1 MASSNIFR
9 TTNYGN
15 SGNSYGGSS
24 GNNSYGGNSGNSYGG
39 NSGNNSYGGGE
50 NRFRNDNRGSYGTDM
65 SGNRSS
71 YSDNRGSYGGG
82 SYGSDRN
89 RSSYRNQF
97 SGTVTQQ
104 QAPVEVMKP
113 MPPMEEFPSLL
124 RRPVATKVV
133 EPSKPVEA
141 TSKVDVSKPVET
153 LPIVEAP
160 TSSFAIIAKKA
171 AAIVV
176 PKKPEPV
183 VNDEY
188 YEPETI
194 AYRAP
199 SGRPQMSIQEFIQ
212 RREDGQRIEMDD
224 VSICSEYSNCVID
237 SDSDDDD
244 F

>member
-15 SGNSYGGSS
+15 S
-24 GNNSYGGNSGNSYGG
+24 YGGNATNSSNGG
-39 NSGNNSYGGGE
+39 NYGNGE

-65 SGNRSS
+65 SGNRGS
-71 YSDNRGSYGGG
+71 YDRGSYDRG
-82 SYGSDRN
+82 SY

-124 RRPVATKVV
+124 KSPRHVSTKVEMPKIDPIVDSSNPV
-133 EPSKPVEA
+133 EATLKPVEA
-141 TSKVDVSKPVET
+141 TSKP
-153 LPIVEAP
+153 VEAP
-160 TSSFAIIAKKA
+160 SSFAIIAKKA
-171 AAIVV
+171 ATIVV

-188 YEPETI
+188 YEPEAV

>member
-15 SGNSYGGSS
+15 
-24 GNNSYGGNSGNSYGG
+24 
-39 NSGNNSYGGGE
+39 GE

-65 SGNRSS
+65 SGNRGS
-71 YSDNRGSYGGG
+71 YGDNRGSYDRG
-82 SYGSDRN
+82 SY

-124 RRPVATKVV
+124 KRPVPTKVV
-133 EPSKPVEA
+133 EPLKVDDSKP
-141 TSKVDVSKPVET
+141 
-153 LPIVEAP
+153 VEAP

-171 AAIVV
+171 ATIVV

-188 YEPETI
+188 YEPEAV

>member
-9 TTNYGN
+9 TTN
-15 SGNSYGGSS
+15 SGNSSVG
-24 GNNSYGGNSGNSYGG
+24 
-39 NSGNNSYGGGE
+39 GGGE
-50 NRFRNDNRGSYGTDM
+50 NRFRNNNRGSYGTDM
-65 SGNRSS
+65 SGNRGS
-71 YSDNRGSYGGG
+71 YDRGSYRG
-82 SYGSDRN
+82 
-89 RSSYRNQF
+89 SYRNQF

-113 MPPMEEFPSLL
+113 IPPMEEFPSLL
-124 RRPVATKVV
+124 RRPVAIKVAEPLKVELPSKVEVPSTLVETTTKV
-133 EPSKPVEA
+133 E
-141 TSKVDVSKPVET
+141 
-153 LPIVEAP
+153 LPAVVEAP

-171 AAIVV
+171 ATIVV
-176 PKKPEPV
+176 PKKPELV

-188 YEPETI
+188 YEPEAV

>member
-1 MASSNIFR
+1 
-9 TTNYGN
+9 
-15 SGNSYGGSS
+15 
-24 GNNSYGGNSGNSYGG
+24 
-39 NSGNNSYGGGE
+39 
-50 NRFRNDNRGSYGTDM
+50 
-65 SGNRSS
+65 
-71 YSDNRGSYGGG
+71 
-82 SYGSDRN
+82 
-89 RSSYRNQF
+89 
-97 SGTVTQQ
+97 
-104 QAPVEVMKP
+104 

-124 RRPVATKVV
+124 KSPRHVSTKVEV
-133 EPSKPVEA
+133 SKIDPIVDSSKPVEA
-141 TSKVDVSKPVET
+141 SLKPVE
-153 LPIVEAP
+153 PP
-160 TSSFAIIAKKA
+160 SSSFALIAKKA
-171 AAIVV
+171 ATIVL

-188 YEPETI
+188 YEPEAV

>member
-9 TTNYGN
+9 TTNYG
-15 SGNSYGGSS
+15 SS
-24 GNNSYGGNSGNSYGG
+24 SVG
-39 NSGNNSYGGGE
+39 GGGE

-65 SGNRSS
+65 SGNRGS
-71 YSDNRGSYGGG
+71 YDRGSYDRG
-82 SYGSDRN
+82 SY

-104 QAPVEVMKP
+104 QVPVEVMKP

-124 RRPVATKVV
+124 KRHVSTKVV
-133 EPSKPVEA
+133 EPLKAVEA
-141 TSKVDVSKPVET
+141 TSKVEVSSTV
-153 LPIVEAP
+153 VEAP
-160 TSSFAIIAKKA
+160 SSFAIIAKKA
-171 AAIVV
+171 ATIVL

-188 YEPETI
+188 YEPEAV

>member
-1 MASSNIFR
+1 
-9 TTNYGN
+9 
-15 SGNSYGGSS
+15 
-24 GNNSYGGNSGNSYGG
+24 
-39 NSGNNSYGGGE
+39 
-50 NRFRNDNRGSYGTDM
+50 
-65 SGNRSS
+65 
-71 YSDNRGSYGGG
+71 
-82 SYGSDRN
+82 
-89 RSSYRNQF
+89 
-97 SGTVTQQ
+97 
-104 QAPVEVMKP
+104 MKP

-124 RRPVATKVV
+124 KSPRPVATKMA
-133 EPSKPVEA
+133 EPLKMA

-153 LPIVEAP
+153 PPIVEAP

-171 AAIVV
+171 ASIVV

-188 YEPETI
+188 YEPEAV

>member
-1 MASSNIFR
+1 MASLNIFR
-9 TTNYGN
+9 TTNYG
-15 SGNSYGGSS
+15 SS
-24 GNNSYGGNSGNSYGG
+24 GNATNTNSN
-39 NSGNNSYGGGE
+39 GGGE
-50 NRFRNDNRGSYGTDM
+50 NRFRNDNRSSYGTDM

-82 SYGSDRN
+82 SYGSDRGSY

-141 TSKVDVSKPVET
+141 TSIVDATSKSVEATSKV
-153 LPIVEAP
+153 VEAP

-171 AAIVV
+171 ATIVV

-188 YEPETI
+188 YEPEAV

>member
-9 TTNYGN
+9 TTNYG
-15 SGNSYGGSS
+15 SS
-24 GNNSYGGNSGNSYGG
+24 NGGNYGN
-39 NSGNNSYGGGE
+39 GE

-65 SGNRSS
+65 SGNR
-71 YSDNRGSYGGG
+71 G
-82 SYGSDRN
+82 SYGSDRGSYGSDRGSY

-104 QAPVEVMKP
+104 QAPVEVIKP

-124 RRPVATKVV
+124 RRPVAIKVV
-133 EPSKPVEA
+133 EPSKPEA
-141 TSKVDVSKPVET
+141 TSKVEVPSTV
-153 LPIVEAP
+153 VEAP
-160 TSSFAIIAKKA
+160 SSFAIIAKKA
-171 AAIVV
+171 ASIVV
-176 PKKPEPV
+176 PKKPDPV

-188 YEPETI
+188 YEPEVI

-212 RREDGQRIEMDD
+212 RREDGERIEMDD

>member
-1 MASSNIFR
+1 MASLNIFR

-15 SGNSYGGSS
+15 SYGN
-24 GNNSYGGNSGNSYGG
+24 
-39 NSGNNSYGGGE
+39 GE

-65 SGNRSS
+65 SGNRGS
-71 YSDNRGSYGGG
+71 YSDNRGSYDRG

-104 QAPVEVMKP
+104 QAPVEAMKP

-124 RRPVATKVV
+124 PRPVA
-133 EPSKPVEA
+133 SKPVEA
-141 TSKVDVSKPVET
+141 TSKPEATPKVE
-153 LPIVEAP
+153 LPAVVEAP

-171 AAIVV
+171 ATIVV
-176 PKKPEPV
+176 AKKPEPV
-183 VNDEY
+183 IHDEY

-212 RREDGQRIEMDD
+212 RREDGQPIEMDD

>member
-9 TTNYGN
+9 TTNY
-15 SGNSYGGSS
+15 SSS
-24 GNNSYGGNSGNSYGG
+24 GNNSN
-39 NSGNNSYGGGE
+39 GGGE

-65 SGNRSS
+65 SGNRGS
-71 YSDNRGSYGGG
+71 YSDNRGSYSDNRG
-82 SYGSDRN
+82 SY

-124 RRPVATKVV
+124 KSPRPVATKVV
-133 EPSKPVEA
+133 EPSK
-141 TSKVDVSKPVET
+141 VDVSKP
-153 LPIVEAP
+153 VEAP

-171 AAIVV
+171 ASIVV

-188 YEPETI
+188 YEPEAV

>member
-1 MASSNIFR
+1 MASLNIFR
-9 TTNYGN
+9 TTN
-15 SGNSYGGSS
+15 SGSS
-24 GNNSYGGNSGNSYGG
+24 SY
-39 NSGNNSYGGGE
+39 GGE

-65 SGNRSS
+65 SGNRGS
-71 YSDNRGSYGGG
+71 YDRGSY
-82 SYGSDRN
+82 

-104 QAPVEVMKP
+104 QAPVEAMKP

-124 RRPVATKVV
+124 RKPIPSKVV
-133 EPSKPVEA
+133 DN
-141 TSKVDVSKPVET
+141 SKVVLPAVVET
-153 LPIVEAP
+153 PKPE
-160 TSSFAIIAKKA
+160 TTSSSFAIIAKKA
-171 AAIVV
+171 ASIVV
-176 PKKPEPV
+176 PKKPELV

-188 YEPETI
+188 YEPETV

-224 VSICSEYSNCVID
+224 VSICSEYSNCVIE

>member
-15 SGNSYGGSS
+15 SGNAT
-24 GNNSYGGNSGNSYGG
+24 NSN
-39 NSGNNSYGGGE
+39 GGGE

-65 SGNRSS
+65 SGNRGS
-71 YSDNRGSYGGG
+71 YSDNRGSYDRG
-82 SYGSDRN
+82 SY

-104 QAPVEVMKP
+104 QAPVEAMKP

-124 RRPVATKVV
+124 KSPRPVPTKVEV
-133 EPSKPVEA
+133 P
-141 TSKVDVSKPVET
+141 KVDPIVDSSKPVET
-153 LPIVEAP
+153 PA
-160 TSSFAIIAKKA
+160 SSFAIIAKKA
-171 AAIVV
+171 ATIVL

-183 VNDEY
+183 IHDEY
-188 YEPETI
+188 YEPEAV

-224 VSICSEYSNCVID
+224 VSLCSEYSNCVID

>member
-15 SGNSYGGSS
+15 SSN
-24 GNNSYGGNSGNSYGG
+24 GGNYGN
-39 NSGNNSYGGGE
+39 GE

-65 SGNRSS
+65 SGNRGS
-71 YSDNRGSYGGG
+71 YDRGSYDRG
-82 SYGSDRN
+82 SY

-124 RRPVATKVV
+124 KRPVPTKVV
-133 EPSKPVEA
+133 EPLKVDVSKPVEA
-141 TSKVDVSKPVET
+141 TSKP
-153 LPIVEAP
+153 VEAP

-171 AAIVV
+171 ATIVL

-188 YEPETI
+188 YEPEAV

>member
-9 TTNYGN
+9 TTN
-15 SGNSYGGSS
+15 SGSS
-24 GNNSYGGNSGNSYGG
+24 SSYGGNYGN
-39 NSGNNSYGGGE
+39 GE

-65 SGNRSS
+65 PGNR
-71 YSDNRGSYGGG
+71 G
-82 SYGSDRN
+82 SYGSDRGSYDRGSY

-124 RRPVATKVV
+124 KSPRPVPTKVV
-133 EPSKPVEA
+133 EPL
-141 TSKVDVSKPVET
+141 KVDDSKPVET

-171 AAIVV
+171 ATIVL

-183 VNDEY
+183 IHDEY
-188 YEPETI
+188 YEPE
-194 AYRAP
+194 AVVYRAP

>member
-9 TTNYGN
+9 TNNYG
-15 SGNSYGGSS
+15 SSYG
-24 GNNSYGGNSGNSYGG
+24 N
-39 NSGNNSYGGGE
+39 GE

-65 SGNRSS
+65 SGNRGS
-71 YSDNRGSYGGG
+71 YDRGSYGDNRGSYDRG
-82 SYGSDRN
+82 SY

-104 QAPVEVMKP
+104 QAPVEAMKP

-124 RRPVATKVV
+124 KRPVPTKVV
-133 EPSKPVEA
+133 EPLKVDDSKPVEA
-141 TSKVDVSKPVET
+141 TSKPVEATSKPVE
-153 LPIVEAP
+153 AP
-160 TSSFAIIAKKA
+160 SSFALIAKKA
-171 AAIVV
+171 ATIVV

-183 VNDEY
+183 IHDEY
-188 YEPETI
+188 YEPEAV

-224 VSICSEYSNCVID
+224 VSLCSEYSNCVID

>member
-9 TTNYGN
+9 TNNYGN
-15 SGNSYGGSS
+15 SY
-24 GNNSYGGNSGNSYGG
+24 
-39 NSGNNSYGGGE
+39 GGE

-65 SGNRSS
+65 SGNRWS
-71 YSDNRGSYGGG
+71 YDRGSY
-82 SYGSDRN
+82 

-104 QAPVEVMKP
+104 QQAPVEVMKP
-113 MPPMEEFPSLL
+113 MPPIEEFPSLL
-124 RRPVATKVV
+124 KRPVPTKVEV
-133 EPSKPVEA
+133 PSKVELPTVVEA
-141 TSKVDVSKPVET
+141 NP
-153 LPIVEAP
+153 
-160 TSSFAIIAKKA
+160 SSFAIIAKKA

-188 YEPETI
+188 YEPEVI

-212 RREDGQRIEMDD
+212 RREDGERIEMDD

-237 SDSDDDD
+237 SDSDEDD

>member
-15 SGNSYGGSS
+15 SGNAT
-24 GNNSYGGNSGNSYGG
+24 

-65 SGNRSS
+65 SGNRGS
-71 YSDNRGSYGGG
+71 YSDNRGSY
-82 SYGSDRN
+82 

-124 RRPVATKVV
+124 KSPRPVATKMA
-133 EPSKPVEA
+133 EPLKAEVP
-141 TSKVDVSKPVET
+141 SKVDVSKP
-153 LPIVEAP
+153 VEAP

-171 AAIVV
+171 ATIVL

>member
-9 TTNYGN
+9 TTNSGN
-15 SGNSYGGSS
+15 ATNSYG
-24 GNNSYGGNSGNSYGG
+24 N
-39 NSGNNSYGGGE
+39 GE
-50 NRFRNDNRGSYGTDM
+50 NRFRNNNRGSYGTDM
-65 SGNRSS
+65 SGNRGS
-71 YSDNRGSYGGG
+71 YDRGSY
-82 SYGSDRN
+82 

-113 MPPMEEFPSLL
+113 IPPMEEFPSLL
-124 RRPVATKVV
+124 RRPVAIKVAEPLKVDDSKLV
-133 EPSKPVEA
+133 ET
-141 TSKVDVSKPVET
+141 TSKVE
-153 LPIVEAP
+153 LPAVVEAP

-171 AAIVV
+171 ATIVV
-176 PKKPEPV
+176 PKKPELV

-188 YEPETI
+188 YEPEAV

>member
-15 SGNSYGGSS
+15 S
-24 GNNSYGGNSGNSYGG
+24 YGGNATNSSNGG
-39 NSGNNSYGGGE
+39 NYGNGE
-50 NRFRNDNRGSYGTDM
+50 NRFRNENRGSYGTDM
-65 SGNRSS
+65 SGNR
-71 YSDNRGSYGGG
+71 G
-82 SYGSDRN
+82 SYGSDRGSYDRGSY

-104 QAPVEVMKP
+104 QAPVEAMKP

-124 RRPVATKVV
+124 KRPVPTKVEV
-133 EPSKPVEA
+133 PKIDPI
-141 TSKVDVSKPVET
+141 VDSSTP
-153 LPIVEAP
+153 VEAP
-160 TSSFAIIAKKA
+160 TSSFALIAKKA
-171 AAIVV
+171 ATIVL

-188 YEPETI
+188 YEPEAV

-224 VSICSEYSNCVID
+224 VSLCSEYSNCVID

>member
-1 MASSNIFR
+1 MAYHQKIEKSKPCLSGIIISKQTHTLTEKMASSNIFR
-9 TTNYGN
+9 TTNYGYNGNATN
-15 SGNSYGGSS
+15 SSN
-24 GNNSYGGNSGNSYGG
+24 
-39 NSGNNSYGGGE
+39 GGGE

-65 SGNRSS
+65 SGNRGS
-71 YSDNRGSYGGG
+71 YNDNRGSY
-82 SYGSDRN
+82 

-141 TSKVDVSKPVET
+141 SFKAEVPSKVDVSKP
-153 LPIVEAP
+153 VEAP

-171 AAIVV
+171 ASIVV

-188 YEPETI
+188 YEPEAV

>member
-9 TTNYGN
+9 TNNYGN
-15 SGNSYGGSS
+15 SY
-24 GNNSYGGNSGNSYGG
+24 
-39 NSGNNSYGGGE
+39 GGE

-65 SGNRSS
+65 SGNRGS
-71 YSDNRGSYGGG
+71 YDRGSY
-82 SYGSDRN
+82 

-104 QAPVEVMKP
+104 QQAPVEVMKP
-113 MPPMEEFPSLL
+113 MPPIEEFPSLL
-124 RRPVATKVV
+124 KRPVPTKVV
-133 EPSKPVEA
+133 EPLKVEVP
-141 TSKVDVSKPVET
+141 SKVDVPSTTV
-153 LPIVEAP
+153 VEANP
-160 TSSFAIIAKKA
+160 SFAIIAKKA

-188 YEPETI
+188 YEPEVI

-212 RREDGQRIEMDD
+212 RREDGERIEMDD

-237 SDSDDDD
+237 SDSDEDD

>member
-9 TTNYGN
+9 TTNY
-15 SGNSYGGSS
+15 S
-24 GNNSYGGNSGNSYGG
+24 NNSN
-39 NSGNNSYGGGE
+39 GGGE

-65 SGNRSS
+65 SGNR
-71 YSDNRGSYGGG
+71 GSYGGG
-82 SYGSDRN
+82 SYGSDRGSY

-124 RRPVATKVV
+124 KSPRPVATKVV
-133 EPSKPVEA
+133 EPLKAEVP
-141 TSKVDVSKPVET
+141 SKVDVSKPVD
-153 LPIVEAP
+153 AP

-171 AAIVV
+171 ATIVL

-188 YEPETI
+188 YEPEAV

-237 SDSDDDD
+237 SDSDEDD

>member
-9 TTNYGN
+9 TTNY
-15 SGNSYGGSS
+15 S
-24 GNNSYGGNSGNSYGG
+24 NNSNGN
-39 NSGNNSYGGGE
+39 GE

-65 SGNRSS
+65 SGNRGS

-82 SYGSDRN
+82 SYGSDRGSY

-124 RRPVATKVV
+124 KSPRPVATKVV
-133 EPSKPVEA
+133 EPLNVEVPSKPVEA
-141 TSKVDVSKPVET
+141 SFKVDVSKP
-153 LPIVEAP
+153 VEAP

-171 AAIVV
+171 ASIVV

-188 YEPETI
+188 YEPEAV

>member
-1 MASSNIFR
+1 MVHRRKIEKSKPCLSGIIISKQTHTYKMASLNIFR

-15 SGNSYGGSS
+15 GSGSS
-24 GNNSYGGNSGNSYGG
+24 SV
-39 NSGNNSYGGGE
+39 GGGE
-50 NRFRNDNRGSYGTDM
+50 NRFRNENRGSYGTDM
-65 SGNRSS
+65 SGNRGS
-71 YSDNRGSYGGG
+71 YDRGSYDRG
-82 SYGSDRN
+82 SYDRGSY

-104 QAPVEVMKP
+104 QAPVEAMKP

-124 RRPVATKVV
+124 KSPRPVATKVV
-133 EPSKPVEA
+133 EPL
-141 TSKVDVSKPVET
+141 KVDVSKPVET
-153 LPIVEAP
+153 PVVEVP

-171 AAIVV
+171 ATIVL

-188 YEPETI
+188 YEPEAV

-237 SDSDDDD
+237 SDSDDD

>member
-1 MASSNIFR
+1 
-9 TTNYGN
+9 
-15 SGNSYGGSS
+15 
-24 GNNSYGGNSGNSYGG
+24 
-39 NSGNNSYGGGE
+39 
-50 NRFRNDNRGSYGTDM
+50 
-65 SGNRSS
+65 
-71 YSDNRGSYGGG
+71 
-82 SYGSDRN
+82 
-89 RSSYRNQF
+89 
-97 SGTVTQQ
+97 
-104 QAPVEVMKP
+104 MKP

-124 RRPVATKVV
+124 KSPRPVATKMV
-133 EPSKPVEA
+133 EPLKL
-141 TSKVDVSKPVET
+141 DVSKP
-153 LPIVEAP
+153 VEAP

-171 AAIVV
+171 ASIVV

-188 YEPETI
+188 YEPEAV

>member
-9 TTNYGN
+9 TNNYGN
-15 SGNSYGGSS
+15 S
-24 GNNSYGGNSGNSYGG
+24 NNSY
-39 NSGNNSYGGGE
+39 GGE

-65 SGNRSS
+65 SGNRGS
-71 YSDNRGSYGGG
+71 YDRGSY
-82 SYGSDRN
+82 

-104 QAPVEVMKP
+104 QQAPVEVMKP
-113 MPPMEEFPSLL
+113 MPPIEEFPSLL
-124 RRPVATKVV
+124 KRPVPTKVV
-133 EPSKPVEA
+133 EPLKVELPSKVEVSSTTVVEA
-141 TSKVDVSKPVET
+141 NP
-153 LPIVEAP
+153 
-160 TSSFAIIAKKA
+160 SFAIIAKKA

-188 YEPETI
+188 YEPEVI

-212 RREDGQRIEMDD
+212 RREDGERIEMDD

-237 SDSDDDD
+237 SDSDEDD

>member
-1 MASSNIFR
+1 MASLNIFR
-9 TTNYGN
+9 TTNYGY
-15 SGNSYGGSS
+15 SGNAT
-24 GNNSYGGNSGNSYGG
+24 NSN
-39 NSGNNSYGGGE
+39 GGGE

-65 SGNRSS
+65 SGNRGS
-71 YSDNRGSYGGG
+71 YSDNRGSYDRG
-82 SYGSDRN
+82 SY

-104 QAPVEVMKP
+104 QAPIEAMKP

-133 EPSKPVEA
+133 EPL
-141 TSKVDVSKPVET
+141 KVAASKPVET
-153 LPIVEAP
+153 PPIVEAP

-171 AAIVV
+171 ASIVV

-188 YEPETI
+188 YEPEAV

>member
-1 MASSNIFR
+1 MASLNIFR
-9 TTNYGN
+9 TTN
-15 SGNSYGGSS
+15 
-24 GNNSYGGNSGNSYGG
+24 SYGGNATNSS
-39 NSGNNSYGGGE
+39 NGGGE

-65 SGNRSS
+65 SGNRGS

-82 SYGSDRN
+82 SYGSDRGSY

-104 QAPVEVMKP
+104 QAPIEAMKP

-124 RRPVATKVV
+124 KSPRPVATKVV
-133 EPSKPVEA
+133 EP
-141 TSKVDVSKPVET
+141 SKPVET

-171 AAIVV
+171 ASIVV

-188 YEPETI
+188 YEPEAV